1 MNETFPVSL
10 IAYKL
15 ITALYRQGEISEE
28 IYRKVSQLYFS
39 NSRTGNPYH

>member
-1 MNETFPVSL
+1 MNESVSVSM

-15 ITALYRQGEISEE
+15 ITALYKQGEISEE

-39 NSRTGNPYH
+39 DSGDPYR